1 MSKTLGDLNEI
12 LFKELERLDNC
23 KKDDELIDEID
34 RANAIS
40 KVASQIISNGNL
52 VLKAAEKKKDILDL
66 DRENDIPKM
75 LEG

>member
-12 LFKELERLDNC
+12 LFKELERLDEC
-23 KKDDELIDEID
+23 EDDELIDEID

>member
-23 KKDDELIDEID
+23 KDDELIDEID

-75 LEG
+75 LEGN